1 MRERIARAIDP
12 EAFGLPDNAA
22 QDSITDR
29 DIARDRA
36 DAVLAVMRAPS
47 PEMIAAMNAIED
59 REKANLKHFGV
70 AGFCVLAYAAA
81 IDAAGASLTQN
92 PSAPADVLNDRDGP
106 ARSQWVPHD
115 WREMLSHANVLNLNR
130 RPK

>member
-1 MRERIARAIDP
+1 MNETMRERIARAIDP

-36 DAVLAVMRAPS
+36 DAVLSAMREPTA
-47 PEMIAAMNAIED
+47 EMVSALQGWAICSGYI
-59 REKANLKHFGV
+59 EKGW
-70 AGFCVLAYAAA
+70 AAA
-81 IDAAGASLTQN
+81 IDAAGSRLTQS
-92 PSAPADVLNDRDGP
+92 PSAPADALNDREPLRG
-106 ARSQWVPHD
+106 
-115 WREMLSHANVLNLNR
+115 LSKQILSLSVALTLNR